1 MALFVDIEKK
11 LGSFHLQVKFEA
23 GRDMLAILGASG
35 CGKSMTLKCIAGIE
49 TPDRGRIVLD
59 DTVLFDSEKHINLK
73 PQKRM
78 VGYLFQQYALFP
90 NMTALE
96 NVMCG
101 VRTGTKAEK
110 RKKAAEIFDRLHL
123 SGCEEKK
130 PSMLSGGQQQRCAL
144 ARILV
149 NEPRVLLLDEPFSA
163 LDAHLRFH
171 TERQVDGILK
181 EFGITTILVSHDRDE
196 VFRLTDHIAV
206 MENGK
211 IHAMGEKH
219 AVFHEPET
227 IEGAILTGC
236 KNISRAEICSRTETS
251 GRAETSDRADT
262 SCRVEATDRANTGNR
277 DEATGRIEA
286 RSAGKVYATDWGIE
300 LSVGEIPDDI
310 RGVGIR
316 MHDVLICEE
325 DISTEKVPMSETEMQ
340 GATTEERD
348 NVFRCHVIGEIEN
361 PFSYSVMLRPET
373 EVSQMSVKNG
383 FGTDVSG
390 SFMPHPEI
398 DTPQM
403 LEDHDRE
410 TDVAGSVVL
419 HQKFEVSQMSAE
431 HGAGTNKFGH
441 QQRKAA
447 RRENDRYILIDLPK
461 ARWNAIRTDVL
472 TVRIPAERILLLK

>member
-49 TPDRGRIVLD
+49 TPDKGRIVLD

-101 VRTGTKAEK
+101 VRTGSKAEK

-236 KNISRAEICSRTETS
+236 KNISRAEACGCAETGDRAGTSGCTEAGDRAETS
-251 GRAETSDRADT
+251 GRGDT
-262 SCRVEATDRANTGNR
+262 SCRAEATDRANTGNR
-277 DEATGRIEA
+277 DEVTGRIEA
-286 RSAGKVYATDWGIE
+286 RSAGKVYAADWGIE

-316 MHDVLICEE
+316 MHDVLICEKE
-325 DISTEKVPMSETEMQ
+325 
-340 GATTEERD
+340 GALLVANRD

-361 PFSYSVMLRPET
+361 PFSYSVMLRPEID
-373 EVSQMSVKNG
+373 VSQ
-383 FGTDVSG
+383 
-390 SFMPHPEI
+390 I
-398 DTPQM
+398 
-403 LEDHDRE
+403 
-410 TDVAGSVVL
+410 
-419 HQKFEVSQMSAE
+419 SAE
-431 HGAGTNKFGH
+431 HGAGTNVSGH
-441 QQRKAA
+441 QNRKAA